1 MNYYSSGPVVIFPF
15 LYLRAK
21 LRTKKV
27 RITCRNFVKWLRR
40 RFAAIA
46 SGSGS
51 AADATIGILWHPGV
65 RCCCRCCC
73 RCHCSVERSAKKEH
87 IQCSF
92 TPGFYKPMSRVR
104 SITILVQK
112 WEDTNSYSSWRI
124 LFLLLL
130 LLETFVFLFF
140 LSFTVVVVKRDGDCR
155 FGPSPSPPQ
164 PTPQPPQKE
173 EEETKE
179 AIFTFFKVAER

>member
-104 SITILVQK
+104 SITILVRKVGGYKQLQQL
-112 WEDTNSYSSWRI
+112 TYPFPPSSSPRDFRLPI
-124 LFLLLL
+124 FS
-130 LLETFVFLFF
+130 FF
-140 LSFTVVVVKRDGDCR
+140 HGRSR
-155 FGPSPSPPQ
+155 
-164 PTPQPPQKE
+164 
-173 EEETKE
+173 
-179 AIFTFFKVAER
+179 